1 MHDIVSF
8 SISRLKKKKHL
19 DANELTRPHIVGGS
33 GLNASAA
40 DLVDELFLPPIYN
53 PPTQAGILPP
63 EGYR

>member
-40 DLVDELFLPPIYN
+40 DLVDELLPPIYN